1 MENFYYAQL
10 DSEGYCSGLSQLSGE
25 VIAENLIRI
34 EVYDLNLLGLKYDLE
49 NNIWTEE
56 RRPEPEKSAVSHDDE
71 VRASFLQ
78 ELIEKGVVLSAMFL
92 WGGAYLAQFLNL
104 L

>member
-1 MENFYYAQL
+1 MENFYSAQL

-56 RRPEPEKSAVSHDDE
+56 RRPEPEKSTVSHDDE

-78 ELIEKGVVLSAMFL
+78 ELIEKGVVLSAMLL